1 MDETVSAMRFG
12 RFGRE
17 DNTLVL
23 VTCTGTL
30 AIKIL
35 KRTAHFEN
43 LEITSA
49 PLIGNTGII
58 GNTEIIGNIG
68 ILGETGIIG
77 NTGIIGD
84 KGIIG
89 HTGIIGNKEIIGNTG
104 INYLPGRIQS

>member
-49 PLIGNTGII
+49 PLIGNIGIIGNTGIIGHTGIIGNIGII
-58 GNTEIIGNIG
+58 GNTEIIGN
-68 ILGETGIIG
+68 TGIIG
-77 NTGIIGD
+77 NTR
-84 KGIIG
+84 
-89 HTGIIGNKEIIGNTG
+89 NNW
-104 INYLPGRIQS
+104 